1 MDKYRSFESI
11 AHEMLSNKKFL
22 RLSHESHHGITR
34 LDHSLNVAKKVYKY
48 AIKLNLDYVSAT
60 RGAIMHDFFTNAE
73 FISNHGLI
81 QGVVHPDI
89 ALANA
94 RGEFEVNDKEANM
107 IESHMFPL
115 SVVVPKSKEAWLLT
129 AVDKIQAVY
138 EYCSY
143 KFNYHKAT
151 DKLGYALGCFF
162 LFAFFMITKG
172 GE

>member
-1 MDKYRSFESI
+1 MRYRSFESI
-11 AHEMLSNKKFL
+11 AHEMLTNEKFL

-34 LDHSLNVAKKVYKY
+34 LDHSLNVARKVYKY
-48 AIKLNLDYVSAT
+48 AIKFNLDYVSAT
-60 RGAIMHDFFTNAE
+60 RGAIVHDFFTNAE
-73 FISNHGLI
+73 FLSNHGLI

-94 RGEFEVNDKEANM
+94 KGEFEINDIEANM

-115 SVVVPKSKEAWLLT
+115 SVVTPKSKEAWLLT
-129 AVDKIQAVY
+129 GVDKLQAII
-138 EYCSY
+138 EYASY

-151 DKLGYALGCFF
+151 DKLSYTLGCVF
-162 LFAFFMITKG
+162 LFMFFMITKG

>member
-1 MDKYRSFESI
+1 MKYRSFESI
-11 AHEMLSNKKFL
+11 AKEMLSNQKFL

-34 LDHSLNVAKKVYKY
+34 LDHSLNVARKVYKY
-48 AIKLNLDYVSAT
+48 SIKFNLDYVSAT
-60 RGAIMHDFFTNAE
+60 RAAIVHDFFTNAE
-73 FISNHGLI
+73 FLSNRGLI

-94 RGEFEVNDKEANM
+94 RGEFEINDKEANM

-115 SVVVPKSKEAWLLT
+115 SVVLPRSKEAWLLT
-129 AVDKIQAVY
+129 GIDKITAIY
-138 EYCSY
+138 EYVSY
-143 KFNYHKAT
+143 KFNYRKAT
-151 DKLGYALGCFF
+151 DRLGYAIGCFL

>member
-1 MDKYRSFESI
+1 MGKYKSFDSI
-11 AHEMLSNKKFL
+11 AKEMLSNKKFL

-48 AIKLNLDYVSAT
+48 AIKFNLDYVSAT
-60 RGAIMHDFFTNAE
+60 RAAIVHDFFTNAE

-94 RGEFEVNDKEANM
+94 RGEFEINDMEANM

-129 AVDKIQAVY
+129 AVDKMQAVY
-138 EYCSY
+138 EYASF
-143 KFNYHKAT
+143 KFNYHKLT
-151 DKLGYALGCFF
+151 DKFGYALGCFF
-162 LFAFFMITKG
+162 LFAFYMITTG
-172 GE
+172 RE